1 MGKAPISTGLRRQAA
16 GDACIVGTILG
27 AREDGSGAENRR
39 TTAAAIEDLHGDGVG
54 DAPRAAFRLWACRR
68 WWAVR
73 RSIETEDATGL
84 LAGRVGWRAG
94 RPSR

>member
-16 GDACIVGTILG
+16 GDAYIVGTIG

-39 TTAAAIEDLHGDGVG
+39 TTAAAIEDLHGDGGG
-54 DAPRAAFRLWACRR
+54 DEPRAAFRLWACRR

-73 RSIETEDATGL
+73 RSIGAEDATGL
-84 LAGRVGWRAG
+84 LAGRVRWRAG